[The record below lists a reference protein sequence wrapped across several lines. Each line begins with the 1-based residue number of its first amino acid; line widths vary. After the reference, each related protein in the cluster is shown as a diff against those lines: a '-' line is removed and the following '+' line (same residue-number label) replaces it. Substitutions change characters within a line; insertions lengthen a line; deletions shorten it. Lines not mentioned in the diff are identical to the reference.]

1 VGKPIDTLRQ
11 QRGAVEI
18 SYNVLGR
25 EPFNFF
31 RKIRV
36 NGKAERPVCSLAHGT
51 AKSHND
57 KRTSS
62 AIIFELSYW
71 TM

>member
-36 NGKAERPVCSLAHGT
+36 NGKAIEGYAPITHIPL
-51 AKSHND
+51 
-57 KRTSS
+57 
-62 AIIFELSYW
+62 
-71 TM
+71 